1 MFSFRS
7 TSGKSSKSGMETAGL
22 NEFAKHALKEICSQD
37 WVREKFLKDLQGLFT
52 PDMLLDSVLAH
63 NQVST
68 RRKHY
73 SFQLIVQTVK
83 EGSHWSLKWLKVLA
97 KFIVFVT
104 FKSVLCYV
112 YIMC

>member
-68 RRKHY
+68 TRKHY
-73 SFQLIVQTVK
+73 SFQWATENPLD
-83 EGSHWSLKWLKVLA
+83 GSIIAYILSPYKTHNSLRKWRK
-97 KFIVFVT
+97 
-104 FKSVLCYV
+104 
-112 YIMC
+112 